1 MTYSLD
7 LINAVINYHKK
18 YNSNIRNTSAIF
30 GISKSSVANWIKNIP
45 TKYSCDNYVK
55 TLITTDM
62 LTFIK
67 RSLDHLP
74 FQTQIDMRDKI
85 NKKFSINISI
95 YTIRTMLK
103 IIGYSKKKAS
113 RKLFNRDI
121 KEHLLKR
128 KNFSKSIKEIIKKN
142 GKDSIIS
149 LDESGI
155 TRDTYLNYGY
165 THKSKRLE
173 YYFDISKLPK
183 NRTVIVAINRE
194 KVINYKIL
202 KNQSANKEIFIEFI
216 KELVK
221 NYKNKYI
228 VMDNIAF
235 HRSKEV
241 LKLIIDS
248 GNIPK
253 FIPPY
258 SPEFNPIEEVFSLLK
273 NHVRKNINII
283 TGFNKLD
290 YHIEYFLKYSTDF
303 GIYFDRSF
311 GRFFI

>member
-18 YNSNIRNTSAIF
+18 YNSTVRSTSKIF
-30 GISKSSVANWIKNIP
+30 SISKSSVANWIKNIP
-45 TKYSCDNYVK
+45 IKYSCDNYAK
-55 TLITTDM
+55 TSITTDM
-62 LTFIK
+62 LKFIK
-67 RSLDHLP
+67 KSLDHLP
-74 FQTQIDMRDKI
+74 FQTQIDMMNKI
-85 NKKFSINISI
+85 NKNFGVDISV
-95 YTIRTMLK
+95 YTIRIILK
-103 IIGYSKKKAS
+103 IIGYSKKKVS

-121 KEHLLKR
+121 KEHILKR
-128 KNFSKSIKEIIKKN
+128 KNFSKSMKEIIKKN

-202 KNQSANKEIFIEFI
+202 KNQSANKVIFIEFI
-216 KELVK
+216 RDLVK
-221 NYKNKYI
+221 NCKNKFI

-235 HRSKEV
+235 HKSKEV

-273 NHVRKNINII
+273 NHIRKNINVL
-283 TGFNKLD
+283 TGFSKLD
-290 YHIEYFLKYSTDF
+290 YHIEYFLKYSTRF
-303 GIYFDRSF
+303 GTYFDRSF
-311 GRFFI
+311 D